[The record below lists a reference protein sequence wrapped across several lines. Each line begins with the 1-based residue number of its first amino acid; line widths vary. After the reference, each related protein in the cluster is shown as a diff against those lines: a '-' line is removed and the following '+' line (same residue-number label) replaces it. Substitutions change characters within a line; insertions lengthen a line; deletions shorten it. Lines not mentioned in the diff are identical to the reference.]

1 MKKFFTNS
9 IFLAFISLFFVL
21 FLTTCKKDKEC
32 KVVIT
37 VKYQGTTPSD
47 TLQPVADAYVKLYSK
62 KSSDDF
68 VRADGYSDGSG
79 QFTHTYKLEAILDV
93 LCTKDTDTVAG
104 TSLQGEGVVRLVP
117 GKTVYKTI
125 FLN

>member
-1 MKKFFTNS
+1 MKNFFTNS
-9 IFLAFISLFFVL
+9 IFLAFVSLFFVL
-21 FLTTCKKDKEC
+21 FLTTCKKDKDC

-47 TLQPVADAYVKLYSK
+47 TIQPVTGAHVKLYSK
-62 KSSDDF
+62 RSSDDF
-68 VRADGYSDGSG
+68 VRAEGESDGSG

-93 LCTKDTDTVAG
+93 QCTKDTDTIVG
-104 TSLQGEGVVRLVP
+104 TTLEGDGVVRLVP